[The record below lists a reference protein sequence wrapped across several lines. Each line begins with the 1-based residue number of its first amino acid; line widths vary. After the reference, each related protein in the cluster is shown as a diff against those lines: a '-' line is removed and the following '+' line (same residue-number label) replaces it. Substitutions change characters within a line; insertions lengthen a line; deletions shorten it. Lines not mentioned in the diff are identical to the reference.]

1 MTTTLHKTDAE
12 IKRDVMTELR
22 WDSRVNET
30 EVGVQVKQGIV
41 TLVGKIPTY
50 AEKQAACEAAHRVAG
65 VLDVANDLEVTIQN
79 PWLKTDAEIAQAIR
93 HALEW
98 DAFVPDTKIKSTVA
112 TGWVTL
118 EGEVDSATE
127 RTDAARVVERLNSV
141 RGVTNN
147 LTVKAR
153 TVDAAKIRSSIE
165 EALKRQS
172 EREAKRIDIRVDGS
186 TVKLSGSVHSW
197 AEKNAIEQVAC
208 FSPGVSRVENKLVID
223 TFSA

>member
-12 IKRDVMTELR
+12 IKQDVMRELR

-41 TLVGKIPTY
+41 TLVGKIPTF

-65 VLDVANDLEVTIQN
+65 VLDVANDLEVSIRS
-79 PWLKTDAEIAQAIR
+79 PWIKTDAEIAQAVR

-98 DAFVPDTKIKSTVA
+98 DAFVPDTRIQSTVER
-112 TGWVTL
+112 GWVTL
-118 EGEVDSATE
+118 QGEVESATTRAE
-127 RTDAARVVERLNSV
+127 AARVVERLNSV

-147 LTVKAR
+147 LIVKAR
-153 TVDAAKIRSSIE
+153 AVDAAKIRSSIE

-172 EREAKRIDIRVDGS
+172 EREARRIDIRVEGD

-208 FSPGVSRVENKLVID
+208 FSPGVSRVENKLAID
-223 TFSA
+223 AYSA

>member
-30 EVGVQVKQGIV
+30 EVGVQVQQGIV
-41 TLVGKIPTY
+41 TLVGKIPTF

-65 VLDVANDLEVTIQN
+65 VLDVANDLEVTIRS
-79 PWLKTDAEIAQAIR
+79 PWIKTDAEIAKAVR

-98 DAFVPDTKIKSTVA
+98 DALVPDSRIQSTVA
-112 TGWVTL
+112 SAWVTL
-118 EGEVDSATE
+118 QGEVELPAE
-127 RTDAARVVERLNSV
+127 RADAGRVVERLNSV

-147 LTVKAR
+147 LTVKTLA
-153 TVDAAKIRSSIE
+153 VDAAKIRSSIE
-165 EALKRQS
+165 EALKRQI
-172 EREAKRIDIRVDGS
+172 EREAKRIDIRVDGN

-208 FSPGVSRVENKLVID
+208 FSPGVGRVENKLEVK
-223 TFSA
+223 AY